1 MGLEGLSRW
10 PGWLPL
16 RLLKQVIKAPSFSCF
31 DTPGHRRAVR
41 RTSAL
46 RACHRP
52 KLCWLCWNHVG
63 TIFRSWG
70 LLGAFGA
77 SCCVFCRSG
86 LVFVD
91 LGPLLGRF
99 WKVSGGSG
107 KGFGNPRAS
116 FFEFF
121 LRVHASNAKQFV
133 MCKNHSFS

>member
-1 MGLEGLSRW
+1 M
-10 PGWLPL
+10 PPTPKN
-16 RLLKQVIKAPSFSCF
+16 LKGVDLGGGFL
-31 DTPGHRRAVR
+31 G
-41 RTSAL
+41 
-46 RACHRP
+46 
-52 KLCWLCWNHVG
+52 HVG

-91 LGPLLGRF
+91 LGALLGRF

-107 KGFGNPRAS
+107 KGFGGPRAS

-121 LRVHASNAKQFV
+121 LRVRASNAKKLV
-133 MCKNHSFS
+133 MCKNHNFLRFL

>member
-1 MGLEGLSRW
+1 MLKIQALNTCTYYLRGDPAVPPTPKFSW
-10 PGWLPL
+10 PSW
-16 RLLKQVIKAPSFSCF
+16 
-31 DTPGHRRAVR
+31 D
-41 RTSAL
+41 
-46 RACHRP
+46 
-52 KLCWLCWNHVG
+52 HVG

-107 KGFGNPRAS
+107 KGFGGPRAS

-121 LRVHASNAKQFV
+121 LRVRASNAKKLV
-133 MCKNHSFS
+133 MCKNHNFS